1 MRLPTGAKNPLTIL
15 ANARRIMRLIRAEK
29 VDIVHARSRAPA
41 WSARIACRQAG
52 IPFVTTFHGIY
63 GEKNS
68 AKRLYNSVMARG
80 DAIIANSHYT
90 AQIIKERYGAE
101 AQRIIVIPRGVDS
114 VRFDPTAVNDERR
127 AALRREWGIHPG
139 DKIVLQLARLA
150 AWKGQRVLIEA
161 AALPPLAGRSDIAF
175 VLAGDDQG
183 RIEYRRDLEER
194 IRAAGLDGRVRLV
207 GHCDDVPAAL
217 ALADLA
223 VIASTEPEGFGR
235 SAIEAAAM
243 GVPVVAA
250 SLGATP
256 ETVLAPPAMSAAE
269 RTGWLVPPN
278 DAGVLASA
286 IGGAL
291 ALPAEER
298 QALAAR
304 ARRHAEAFTAEAMQ
318 EATLRIYERLVSQ
331 RRDAKAGS

>member
-1 MRLPTGAKNPLTIL
+1 ML
-15 ANARRIMRLIRAEK
+15 
-29 VDIVHARSRAPA
+29 
-41 WSARIACRQAG
+41 RQ
-52 IPFVTTFHGIY
+52 
-63 GEKNS
+63 
-68 AKRLYNSVMARG
+68 
-80 DAIIANSHYT
+80 
-90 AQIIKERYGAE
+90 
-101 AQRIIVIPRGVDS
+101 
-114 VRFDPTAVNDERR
+114 
-127 AALRREWGIHPG
+127 EWGVRPG
-139 DKIVLQLARLA
+139 EKIVLQLARLA
-150 AWKGQRVLIEA
+150 AWKGQRLLIEA
-161 AALPPLAGRSDIAF
+161 AALPPLAGRRDIVF

-217 ALADLA
+217 TLADLA

-250 SLGATP
+250 ALGATP
-256 ETVLAPPAMSAAE
+256 ETVLAPPATSAGK

-278 DAGVLASA
+278 EAAVLARA
-286 IGGAL
+286 IGDAL

-304 ARRHAEAFTAEAMQ
+304 ARRHAEAFTVEAMQ
-318 EATLRIYERLVSQ
+318 EATLEVYERLVSQ
-331 RRDAKAGS
+331 RCDAKAGS